1 MFEKLRELA
10 LRTHSAEW
18 ADRGPLTLKGLLQA
32 VGVEDMATGQK
43 HGPGEALLL
52 VSCLMAD
59 AALDAGLYGH
69 VSDWQHHT
77 ASSSDCA
84 WERAAQRSEGAS
96 QSHHC

>member
-77 ASSSDCA
+77 ASSSA